1 MVPIYQIKVPA
12 GVAAGGIVL
21 TFLLFFSI
29 RKGCLRRKPFKTIDV
44 PGTGV
49 RNYTFHELNKA
60 TKSFDAERLIG
71 SGAFGNVYKGVL
83 DDDSGTVAVKIAHS
97 NCMEYVEEF
106 RNEVDLLSRI
116 RHKNLVSLLGYCAEA
131 GHMILVYEYVPH
143 GTLLDYLVGKGRKP
157 LTWEE
162 RVTIAIGSAKG
173 IAHLHEF
180 EPTII
185 HRDLKLSN
193 ILIGDGLEA
202 KISDFGLVTMGPSG
216 DASHVTTQV
225 VGTPGYIDP
234 AYCLSLHLT
243 TSSDVFSF
251 GVILLQLVS
260 SRPAIDRMRIQSQH
274 HISNW
279 AEPSV
284 ARGRVEEIIDEKLQF
299 EVCNMKVMLKM
310 AQLGIRCT
318 APDPKNR
325 PTMSQVVDELEAA
338 LQKATKSAQLSHLE
352 SRSISIDSAHLQR
365 FYAESFR
372 DLSFNSGNMRCLDV
386 DKLVSS
392 NEEIDENSFA

>member
-1 MVPIYQIKVPA
+1 MIPIYQFKLPGA
-12 GVAAGGIVL
+12 VAAAGIAL
-21 TFLLFFSI
+21 TFLLFFTI
-29 RKGCLRRKPFKTIDV
+29 RKGWLMITQFKTN
-44 PGTGV
+44 GTGV
-49 RNYTFHELNKA
+49 KIYTFHELKKA
-60 TKSFDAERLIG
+60 TKSFSVEMLIG
-71 SGAFGNVYKGVL
+71 SGAFGNVYRGVL
-83 DDDSGTVAVKIAHS
+83 DNETRTVAVKIAHS
-97 NCMEYVEEF
+97 NSAENVEEF

-143 GTLLDYLVGKGRKP
+143 GTLLDYLVGGKGRNP

-173 IAHLHEF
+173 IVHLHEF
-180 EPTII
+180 EPPII

-193 ILIGDGLEA
+193 ILVGDGCEA
-202 KISDFGLVTMGPSG
+202 KISDFGLVRMGPSE

-234 AYCLSLHLT
+234 AYYLSHHLT

-260 SRPAIDRMRIQSQH
+260 SRPAIDRMRNKSHH

-284 ARGRVEEIIDEKLQF
+284 ASGRVEEIIDERLQF

-325 PTMSQVVDELEAA
+325 PTMSQVVKELEEA

-352 SRSISIDSAHLQR
+352 SRSISIDSVHLQR
-365 FYAESFR
+365 FYVESLQ
-372 DLSFNSGNMRCLDV
+372 DLSFNSASMRCLDV
-386 DKLVSS
+386 DKLVNS
-392 NEEIDENSFA
+392 NEGID

>member
-1 MVPIYQIKVPA
+1 MIPIYQFKLPGA
-12 GVAAGGIVL
+12 VAAAGIAL
-21 TFLLFFSI
+21 TFLLFFTI
-29 RKGCLRRKPFKTIDV
+29 RKGWLMITQFKTN
-44 PGTGV
+44 GTGV
-49 RNYTFHELNKA
+49 KIYTFHELKKA
-60 TKSFDAERLIG
+60 TKSFSVEMLIG
-71 SGAFGNVYKGVL
+71 SGAFGNVYRGVL
-83 DDDSGTVAVKIAHS
+83 DNETRTVAVKIAHS
-97 NCMEYVEEF
+97 NSAENVEEF

-131 GHMILVYEYVPH
+131 G
-143 GTLLDYLVGKGRKP
+143 KGRNP

-173 IAHLHEF
+173 IVHLHEF
-180 EPTII
+180 EPPII

-193 ILIGDGLEA
+193 ILVGDGCEA
-202 KISDFGLVTMGPSG
+202 KISDFGLVRMGPSE

-234 AYCLSLHLT
+234 AYYLSHHLT

-260 SRPAIDRMRIQSQH
+260 SRPAIDRMRNKSHH

-284 ARGRVEEIIDEKLQF
+284 ASGRVEEIIDERLQF

-325 PTMSQVVDELEAA
+325 PTMSQVVKELEEA

-352 SRSISIDSAHLQR
+352 SRSISIDSVHLQR
-365 FYAESFR
+365 FYVESLQ
-372 DLSFNSGNMRCLDV
+372 DLSFNSASMRCLDV
-386 DKLVSS
+386 DKLVNS
-392 NEEIDENSFA
+392 NEGIDE